1 MVGYG
6 YRHEEVPLDPPG
18 ETKKHVLEAT
28 AAPRDASFRPGVLV
42 SLGCHVSGVAPPKP
56 DLSDAP
62 TAEAGVRKRFLAQP
76 PIPNPEKLKDLK
88 RFVVDWVGKNLV
100 PLDSFADTSVETWLA
115 KCNYPAY
122 RKAEL
127 LNLWQTYSGVL
138 TKRDGQVKSFIKDE
152 TYISFKHARAINS
165 RTDLFKCYV
174 GPIFRL
180 IEEQVYKLPNFIKK
194 IPVADRPKYIV
205 EQLERLGCKYF
216 EGDFTAYESHF
227 TREMMEALEF
237 PLYEYMSK
245 HLPNG
250 VDWMKVVRDV
260 IGGENHCVF
269 KWFTV
274 DVDATRM
281 SGEMCTSIGNG
292 FSTLMLLL
300 YLFNKLNEEVNPM
313 VEGDDSGTSFMNACP
328 TPADFAELGFTIKA
342 AVRDNISEMSFCG
355 IIFDRQDM
363 INVTDP
369 LDVLANF
376 GWAGRSYVHARP
388 GRLREL
394 LRCKSLSYAHQY
406 PGCPI
411 IQSLAQ
417 YGLRATRSVDVRHF
431 IENDRGI
438 SLWERGQLR
447 DAFRAVHHAKVP
459 LMEVPIAT
467 RLLVER
473 MYGIS
478 VAEQR
483 RLEEYLDGLTEIQPL
498 TGPVSELSYH
508 KDFYDYSERFVDV
521 VFSRDRLDYPSG
533 PWYKFVPSI

>member
-1 MVGYG
+1 M
-6 YRHEEVPLDPPG
+6 
-18 ETKKHVLEAT
+18 
-28 AAPRDASFRPGVLV
+28 
-42 SLGCHVSGVAPPKP
+42 SLGCHATNVAPPKP
-56 DLSDAP
+56 DLSDAD
-62 TAEAGVRKRFLAQP
+62 TAEAGVTKRFLANP
-76 PIPNPEKLKDLK
+76 PVPNKEKLNRLK
-88 RFVVDWVGKNLV
+88 EFVAKWIKKNLV
-100 PLDSFADTSVETWLA
+100 PLDAFADTSVETWLA

-127 LNLWQTYSGVL
+127 LDLWYKYQGVL
-138 TKRDGQVKSFIKDE
+138 TQRDGRVKSFIKDE

-194 IPVADRPKYIV
+194 VPVADRPRYIT
-205 EQLERLGCKYF
+205 EHLERLGCKYF
-216 EGDFTAYESHF
+216 EGDFNSFEAHF
-227 TREMMEALEF
+227 TKQIMEAIEF

-245 HLPNG
+245 FLPNG
-250 VDWMKVVRDV
+250 ADWFKVVRDV

-274 DVDATRM
+274 DVEATRM
-281 SGEMCTSIGNG
+281 SGEMNTSLGNG
-292 FSTLMLLL
+292 FANLMLLL
-300 YLFNKLNEEVNPM
+300 FLFSELGEEVTPM
-313 VEGDDSGTSFMNACP
+313 VEGDDSGTSFMNKCP
-328 TPADFAELGFTIKA
+328 SEQDFADLGFSIKC
-342 AVRDNISEMSFCG
+342 AVRDRLSEMSFCG
-355 IIFDRQDM
+355 IVFDPQDM

-376 GWAGRSYVHARP
+376 GWAGRSYVHART

-431 IENDRGI
+431 IENDRAI
-438 SLWERGQLR
+438 SLWERTQLR
-447 DAFRAVHHAKVP
+447 DALKAEPWAKVP
-459 LMEVPIAT
+459 FKEIPIAT

-473 MYGIS
+473 LYGIT

-483 RLEEYLDGLTEIQPL
+483 RLEDYLDSLESIQPL
-498 TGPVSELSYH
+498 AGPVSELSFH
-508 KDFYDYSERFVDV
+508 KDFYDYSERYTEV
-521 VFSRDRLDYPSG
+521 VYSRDFLDHPSG
-533 PWYKFVPSI
+533 PWYPYVPSV